1 MESNQPANFGD
12 HSYWFEVLV
21 EKIWFITY
29 SSKITRIKGQVNIA
43 TGVHKGKLSS
53 SKVWWP

>member
-43 TGVHKGKLSS
+43 MGVHKGKLPSN
-53 SKVWWP
+53 KVWRP